1 MTEYKLSLLATKH
14 LERNTAVIAGFN
26 LKYGQGRTEPIKW
39 LPPENEALW
48 TLLRDPRAMD
58 DDVKSLVTAFPDA
71 RARACDVEYIVN
83 RPELIY
89 LIPMDEFA
97 QRAVGVLRLNEEIKE
112 AGERNLS

>member
-14 LERNTAVIAGFN
+14 LERNKAVIAGFN
-26 LKYGQGRTEPIKW
+26 LKYGQGRKESRW
-39 LPPENEALW
+39 LPPENGALW

-89 LIPMDEFA
+89 LILMDEFA
-97 QRAVGVLRLNEEIKE
+97 QRAVGVLQRNEAIKE